1 MWREHGKENIN
12 EARKEVW
19 VQSIRVCIDYI
30 NKGRELVEIL
40 KQGLD
45 MITFVFIKI
54 IRLNKENTL
63 VETYWQ

>member
-1 MWREHGKENIN
+1 MWREHGKENVN

-54 IRLNKENTL
+54 IRLNKENKL

>member
-1 MWREHGKENIN
+1 MWREHGKENVN
-12 EARKEVW
+12 ESRKEVW

-54 IRLNKENTL
+54 IRLNKENKL